1 MQFNSIKFNS
11 VTDIVI
17 CGGLTK
23 YKSSLYFFDEHCI
36 IIVVVVIYLRN
47 ENNIKLVSKCLL
59 YVVYITHTIYGSTCK

>member
-17 CGGLTK
+17 CGGLAK
-23 YKSSLYFFDEHCI
+23 YKISLYMYFSDEHCNYHCCCYI
-36 IIVVVVIYLRN
+36 LTD
-47 ENNIKLVSKCLL
+47 NIKLVSKCLL

>member
-23 YKSSLYFFDEHCI
+23 YKISCDQKAP
-36 IIVVVVIYLRN
+36 VQVAWAYLKDARTPPS
-47 ENNIKLVSKCLL
+47 EASGGGAAQAG
-59 YVVYITHTIYGSTCK
+59 HEG